1 MGIGPWGD
9 LIRDIERRERA
20 RFRRAIK
27 REFDFLHSKLH
38 PGRVCSRDIIEACE
52 RLEAATRPKK
62 PKKAGKP
69 PRVMTEAYHGF

>member
-1 MGIGPWGD
+1 MGIGPWAQGD

-38 PGRVCSRDIIEACE
+38 PGPVCSCDIIEACD
-52 RLEAATRPKK
+52 RLAAATRPAWPKATRK
-62 PKKAGKP
+62 PA
-69 PRVMTEAYHGF
+69 HD